1 MTKWYDNLPWIL
13 RLIMAIFLG
22 YPLAIVIRVL
32 RFVDSKETM
41 TLVGAI
47 LAIPF
52 GFVFWLVDLITTI
65 IGLGITVLAK

>member
-32 RFVDSKETM
+32 RFVDSKEVA

>member
-32 RFVDSKETM
+32 RFVDSK
-41 TLVGAI
+41 LFHLDSFSG
-47 LAIPF
+47 
-52 GFVFWLVDLITTI
+52 
-65 IGLGITVLAK
+65 

>member
-32 RFVDSKETM
+32 RFVDSKNVV
-41 TLVGAI
+41 TLVAAI

-52 GFVFWLVDLITTI
+52 GFVFWLIDLITTI
-65 IGLGITVLAK
+65 IGQGICVLAA